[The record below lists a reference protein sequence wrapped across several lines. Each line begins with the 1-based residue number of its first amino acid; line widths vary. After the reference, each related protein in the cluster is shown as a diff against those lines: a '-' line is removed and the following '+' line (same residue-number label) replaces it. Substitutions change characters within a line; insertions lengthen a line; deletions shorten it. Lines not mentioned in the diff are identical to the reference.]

1 MKTPVVN
8 TLEAKTLV
16 QGRVMRVL
24 IVTAFAAIAGCVV
37 GGGYDG
43 GATVGYDVGFYEPF
57 GYDYGGWGPGY
68 GVGLPRRGYD
78 RGGRPDVH
86 SAPHPSYRPAAP
98 SRSMPS
104 LPSHSRGR

>member
-1 MKTPVVN
+1 MNALEVQIPEVN
-8 TLEAKTLV
+8 SLV
-16 QGRVMRVL
+16 SPRTIRVL
-24 IVTAFAAIAGCVV
+24 IVTAFAAVAGCVVGCVV

-68 GVGLPRRGYD
+68 GVG
-78 RGGRPDVH
+78 RPDVH
-86 SAPHPSYRPAAP
+86 SAPHSSYRPAAS
-98 SRSMPS
+98 SRPMPS